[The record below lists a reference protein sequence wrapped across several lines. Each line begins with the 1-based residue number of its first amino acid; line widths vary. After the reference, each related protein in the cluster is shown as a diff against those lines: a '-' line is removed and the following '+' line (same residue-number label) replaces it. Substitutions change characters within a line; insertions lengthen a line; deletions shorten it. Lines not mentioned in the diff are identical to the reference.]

1 VGKIS
6 RYEVRF
12 TATNSED
19 VSPDLAER
27 LGAILATLPGVES
40 GSGGQL
46 EGPRTIIGV
55 VELEVEQAMAEAAR
69 DGSRLAKE
77 ALGMAGMPDAKL
89 IELQVRVVEDR
100 D

>member
-1 VGKIS
+1 MS

-12 TATNSED
+12 IAVNTDD
-19 VSPDLAER
+19 VPPELAER
-27 LGAILATLPGVES
+27 LGEILSTLPGVES
-40 GSGGQL
+40 GFGGHL
-46 EGPRTIIGV
+46 EGPRTIVGALDI
-55 VELEVEQAMAEAAR
+55 EVEQAMAEAAR

-89 IELQVRVVEDR
+89 IELTVRVVEDP